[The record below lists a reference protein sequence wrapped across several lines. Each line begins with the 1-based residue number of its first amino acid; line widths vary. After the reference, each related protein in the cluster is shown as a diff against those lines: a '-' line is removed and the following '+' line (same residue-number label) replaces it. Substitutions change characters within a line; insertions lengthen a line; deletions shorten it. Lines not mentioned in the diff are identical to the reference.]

1 MSRYSFSDAAWED
14 AKEEAREILIEVARN
29 RDVIA
34 YSELAARITK
44 IQVQPESYALHHL
57 IGEISAE
64 ENAKGRG
71 MLSVLVVQKETRQP
85 GQGFFALAKD
95 LGRGV
100 VDQLD
105 FFVKELNQVYKTW
118 AG

>member
-1 MSRYSFSDAAWED
+1 MSRYGFSDAAWED
-14 AKEEAREILIEVARN
+14 AKKEAKEILIEVARN
-29 RDVIA
+29 REVIT
-34 YSELAARITK
+34 YSDLASRITK

-64 ENAKGRG
+64 EDAAGRG
-71 MLSVLVVQKETRQP
+71 MLSVLVVQKETSMP

-95 LGRGV
+95 LGRAV

-105 FFVKELNQVYKTW
+105 FFVKELSQVYKTW
-118 AG
+118 A